1 MKKMKQLEYTL
12 EMTQFLWQLWII
24 MVGKAS
30 GDSAF
35 LIPTYLCIV
44 VQVLFEKT
52 RLTLSEDDGEFRV
65 CTVLQTFHPYPIE
78 SSITIK
84 LTFPSLLLIVVSNTL
99 NWILSRWKRR
109 WFLFCW
115 CKYSYFCWGNS

>member
-1 MKKMKQLEYTL
+1 
-12 EMTQFLWQLWII
+12 

-99 NWILSRWKRR
+99 N
-109 WFLFCW
+109 
-115 CKYSYFCWGNS
+115 